1 MIKKITIQN
10 FFSFGTEQT
19 IELNADTNVLV
30 GINGTGKSNFIKAI
44 RLLCEVALG
53 DFEKLFSEKWGGFSS
68 VMNFINP
75 DVDEIV
81 ITYEFDKEFLKKN
94 FQEYFIFPANPIY
107 QIKIHKKGEAG
118 YSLSEWIYNE
128 SIQNGVSS
136 SFTYLKVEKGS
147 NGLISEKGEKESKIE
162 RFELLK
168 FNESVFKQINDPDRY
183 FPIYTLKKAIEQID
197 IYNYFD
203 TTFESPIRRLSSYFS
218 EDKLFPDGKNLTSL
232 LSSLNSTSV
241 RAYDKIM
248 EEFKNVNPNFRE
260 LVFTTPVA
268 GKSLLSLKEKNLDK
282 TISIEHISDGT
293 LRYLLLLSIFYNPK
307 RGSVVC
313 LDEPEM
319 GLHPDMIYG
328 IARGIKYAAQNGTQ
342 MIIATHSPLLLN
354 DFILED
360 LMIFEKDKIN
370 QSIVKTL
377 SEDNFPA
384 LEGNFLVGQ
393 MWLRGQI
400 GGKRW

>member
-10 FFSFGTEQT
+10 FFSFGNEQT

-44 RLLCEVALG
+44 RLLCEIALG

-75 DVDEIV
+75 DVDEIA
-81 ITYEFDKEFLKKN
+81 ITYEFDKDFLKKN
-94 FQEYFIFPANPIY
+94 FQGYFLFHANPIY
-107 QIKIHKKGEAG
+107 QVKIHKKGEAG

-128 SIQNGVSS
+128 STKKGVSS
-136 SFTYLKVEKGS
+136 PFTYLKVEKGN
-147 NGLISEKGEKESKIE
+147 NGLISEKGAKESKIK
-162 RFELLK
+162 RLELLK
-168 FNESVFKQINDPDRY
+168 SNESVFKQINDPDRY

-197 IYNYFD
+197 LYSYFD

-241 RAYDKIM
+241 RAYDKII

-313 LDEPEM
+313 IDEPET

-370 QSIVKTL
+370 QSIVKTI
-377 SEDNFPA
+377 SEDEFPSS
-384 LEGNFLVGQ
+384 EGNFLVGQ

>member
-107 QIKIHKKGEAG
+107 QIKIHKKGVAG